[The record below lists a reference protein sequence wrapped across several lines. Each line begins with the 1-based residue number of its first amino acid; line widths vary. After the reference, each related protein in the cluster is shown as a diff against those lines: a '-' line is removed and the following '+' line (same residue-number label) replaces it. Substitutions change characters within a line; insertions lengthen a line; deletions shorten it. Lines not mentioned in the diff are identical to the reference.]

1 MPPLVTKTEL
11 FDVDMLQKLVMK
23 EGIAH
28 TDKVNLQRYRKRR
41 INANEVLIPYDFGKD
56 YKCLQ
61 LGRIHPT
68 PYCGLAVFPKDIRAA
83 LAQKYYWDVDIEN
96 AQPTLLI
103 ALANHHDVDCPAL
116 VEYCTNRERILQE
129 IQSDSELSR
138 DEAKQIC
145 LTVLFGGFR
154 GQHPLLPR
162 MFQELKELSLKV
174 SATNP
179 KLFQKCKDASN
190 PFASCLS
197 IYIQNEER
205 IVLHQLDEFFS
216 SRDRAMDVLI
226 YDGGLIRKLSGE
238 VEFPK
243 HLLVEAEA
251 AILTKTNYS
260 IKLHIKPLHHT
271 FDLSVAEQLLSP
283 TLLINDEYAA
293 KTFVHL
299 VGSRLRKVDGCL
311 WVLLSDGCWSSSSES
326 LRYLISEFSS
336 RLVFKQPGPMGVKT
350 FDYGGNEDKIPKLIK
365 QVGLHAQPG
374 EFPLQLAY
382 TLEESQGDSQRPL
395 DYFLELVAILAA
407 HQAPLVEYLLNWLAH
422 MLQKPFQLPGV
433 ALIVTGRKGYGKDT
447 LFDFLGEFVLGSD
460 YYTNYTENNQLF
472 DHHDTL
478 KVQKLMVKVE
488 EADRAICMKNSS
500 ALKGMITASKMAV
513 NPKNK
518 PSFQT
523 TNFCRYV
530 LTTNKGNPVEFSDG
544 ERRYVLLA
552 SSGEKKGD
560 LPFWISLRESLFTK
574 AAGKQVAEYL
584 LARDISTFI
593 PQALPVNEYQDAVID
608 SEISIEERFIE
619 DWDGQECSNHE
630 LFRYANAFCKK
641 SNYPEFENAISFGRR
656 LLAPI
661 RDGQL
666 LKRMSHGR
674 VLYRKAGTAI
684 DYQIVDG

>member
-1 MPPLVTKTEL
+1 MTILITKTEL
-11 FDVDMLQKLVMK
+11 YDVDMLQKLVMK

-28 TDKVNLQRYRKRR
+28 KDKLDLQRYHKRR
-41 INANEVLIPYDFGKD
+41 INANHVLIPYDFGKE
-56 YKCLQ
+56 YKALQ
-61 LGRIHPT
+61 IGRIHPS

-103 ALANHHDVDCPAL
+103 VLAKQYQVDCPAL
-116 VEYCTNRERILQE
+116 IEYCSHREQILEE
-129 IQSDSELSR
+129 IVKNHEMTR

-145 LTVLFGGFR
+145 ISVLFGGFR
-154 GQHPLLPR
+154 GQHPLLPQ
-162 MFQELKELSLKV
+162 MYLELKELSLKV

-179 KLFQKCKDASN
+179 KLFAKCKDAGN
-190 PFASCLS
+190 PYASCLAV
-197 IYIQNEER
+197 YIQNEER
-205 IVLHQLDEFFS
+205 IVLQLLDTFFS
-216 SRDRAMDVLI
+216 SQDRSMDVLI
-226 YDGGLIRKLSGE
+226 YDGGLIRKISGE
-238 VEFPK
+238 VEFPSS
-243 HLLVEAEA
+243 LLRAAEEH
-251 AILTKTNYS
+251 IKSKTNYS
-260 IKLHIKPLHHT
+260 IRLAVKPLRHT
-271 FDLSVAEQLLSP
+271 FDVEEKEQLLPAS
-283 TLLINDEYAA
+283 LLINDEYAA
-293 KTFVHL
+293 KTFVKL
-299 VGSRLRKVDGCL
+299 VGDRLRKVDGCL
-311 WVLLSDGCWSSSSES
+311 WVLTSDGKWSSSSES

-336 RLVFKQPGPMGVKT
+336 RLVFKQPGPMGIKL

-365 QVGLHAQPG
+365 QIGLHALPG

-382 TLEESQGDSQRPL
+382 TLEESQGDTQKPL
-395 DYFLELVAILAA
+395 EFFLELVDILAS
-407 HQAPLVEYLLNWLAH
+407 HQAPLQEYLLNWLAH

-488 EADRAICMKNSS
+488 EADRAVCIKNSS
-500 ALKGMITASKMAV
+500 ALKGMITASKMSV

-523 TNFCRYV
+523 TNFCRFV

-560 LPFWISLRESLFTK
+560 LPYWISLREFLFTK
-574 AAGKQVAEYL
+574 TAGKQVAEYL
-584 LARDISTFI
+584 LARDITTFI
-593 PQALPVNEYQDAVID
+593 PQALPPNAYQEAVID
-608 SEISIEERFIE
+608 SEITIEERFIE
-619 DWDGQECSNHE
+619 DWDGEECSNKE
-630 LFRYANAFCKK
+630 LFRLANLFCKQ
-641 SNYPEFENAISFGRR
+641 SNYPEFENAISFGRH

-661 RDGQL
+661 RDGKL
-666 LKRMSHGR
+666 LKRMSHGS
-674 VLYRKAGTAI
+674 VLYRKPG
-684 DYQIVDG
+684 VDVYTISDG